1 MPSCGPFLLHQWKP
15 YDRIVLRKNTRYY
28 DAGRVL
34 LDEIVFLPVTDGATS
49 VNLYKTG
56 NADAMYG
63 RAVPPLWI
71 PALRVRKDF
80 HSITAYRSLFYAFKY
95 RPNRRS
101 ITRWCDTHLTW
112 RRTSTRLRASWP
124 ADSGPRAR

>member
-1 MPSCGPFLLHQWKP
+1 MPSCGPFLLHEWKP

-34 LDEIVFLPVTDGATS
+34 LDEIVFLPITDGATS

-63 RAVPPLWI
+63 RYS
-71 PALRVRKDF
+71 PALMDSSFARAQGLPFDNSVPELVLRIQYDQTAVR
-80 HSITAYRSLFYAFKY
+80 
-95 RPNRRS
+95 
-101 ITRWCDTHLTW
+101 
-112 RRTSTRLRASWP
+112 
-124 ADSGPRAR
+124 